1 MCQISWPEMEHH
13 WHKVIGGSKWE
24 DCMQDFAALVYLFT
38 DVDPVTRQCFVIE
51 HHIVRGEIFIYL
63 IEDKTIRYY
72 GNI

>member
-1 MCQISWPEMEHH
+1 MRRLYARFCC
-13 WHKVIGGSKWE
+13 IGIPLNSI
-24 DCMQDFAALVYLFT
+24 LFT
-38 DVDPVTRQCFVIE
+38 DVDPVTRQYFVIE